1 MISLTIDNRSIQAE
15 EGTTILEAARCEDI
29 HIPTLCYFPLLKPLG
44 GCRLC
49 VVEIISGGRSRL
61 VTSCTYPVE
70 EGLDVKTRSPEVIE
84 VRKMLVELLLAR
96 APKARAVR
104 LLAREYGIEQPLF
117 KTKDEGELCILCGL
131 CARVCDEII
140 GASAIS
146 FVDRGVNRAVTFNPD
161 ISPELCVGC
170 GVCTA
175 VCPTGCLELEKPYGV
190 IAAIDMGRRAAVSID
205 KYLGGDGAIEEQLID
220 ADTETLWTG
229 SDKEFAA
236 RMRMIDAPWVK
247 EFTDDQAISEA
258 LRCLRC
264 DLRFDIKPPV
274 MPPEQ
279 WLKFDEETIA
289 TVPELE
295 GVYILYDEN
304 KEIYNIVGVINLR
317 EGLTEE
323 LEAGRDVKYFIY
335 ELDPMYTGKERQL
348 VQQYMK
354 QHGKMPPGADDL
366 DDLF

>member
-15 EGTTILEAARCEDI
+15 EGTTILEAARGEDI
-29 HIPTLCYFPLLKPLG
+29 NIPTLCYFPLLKPLG

-70 EGLDVKTRSPEVIE
+70 EGLEVKTRSPEVIE

-104 LLAREYGIEQPLF
+104 FLAREYGIEKPLF

-140 GASAIS
+140 GASAIN
-146 FVDRGVNRAVTFNPD
+146 FVDRGVNRAVTFNPE

-190 IAAIDMGRRAAVSID
+190 ISAIDMGRTAAVSID
-205 KYLGGDGAIEEQLID
+205 KYLGGTGEIEEQLIETD
-220 ADTETLWTG
+220 APGLWTG

-236 RMRMIDAPWVK
+236 RMRMIDAPWLK
-247 EFTDDQAISEA
+247 EFTDGQAISEA
-258 LRCLRC
+258 GRCLRC
-264 DLRFDIKPPV
+264 DLRFEISPSV

-279 WLKFDEETIA
+279 WLKFDEATIA

-295 GVYILYDEN
+295 GVYVLYDEN
-304 KEIYNIVGVINLR
+304 KEIYNIVGVIDLR
-317 EGLTEE
+317 AGLTEE